1 MNNTLPAIIIN
12 RFIQFVKRKF

>member
-12 RFIQFVKRKF
+12 RFTLFVKR